1 MITLLAASMMA
12 AVQGDGTSILY
23 RPGVP
28 LSEQSISV
36 KSWGGGICT
45 ETDDT
50 AYEGSK
56 SIRVTTKNFYQGGT
70 LLFGKKIDL
79 SASFSDK
86 YNLLRLTYKSL
97 DSATGSGPMGGPSG
111 GGKGGG
117 KGGGVGDGE
126 EAPMGQGDDG
136 DYGQG
141 SDAPFG
147 GQQTGGFG
155 IPGGQGGRGGQGGQ
169 GGRGGPPGGLGGPG
183 GFGGPGGAAT
193 AASTLKS
200 IRIIVTTTDG
210 KRSEAILP
218 AATSSSNDR
227 GWKQASVPLQAIR
240 GLQDTNKVVQSISFA
255 GDVSTAFYIGDV
267 RVLNDK
273 TPIRGEPTFRTLQT
287 ERNATNIYSANG
299 FGGSSV
305 LKYTWDFDDADGI
318 QVDAEGQSVRYKY
331 RIASDDQTNPSSV
344 RKDGVF
350 IVTLTISDAYGLKEP
365 YSTQIKVK
373 VR

>member
-1 MITLLAASMMA
+1 VITLLAASMMA
-12 AVQGDGTSILY
+12 AAQGDGTTILY

-50 AYEGSK
+50 AYEGNK

-70 LLFGKKIDL
+70 ILFGKKIDL
-79 SASFSDK
+79 ASSFSDK
-86 YNLLRLTYKSL
+86 NNLLRVTYKSL

-111 GGKGGG
+111 GPPPSGG
-117 KGGGVGDGE
+117 KGGGGGAGAGE
-126 EAPMGQGDDG
+126 ESPESQGDDG
-136 DYGQG
+136 DLDSPFAGAQG
-141 SDAPFG
+141 G
-147 GQQTGGFG
+147 GLGGL
-155 IPGGQGGRGGQGGQ
+155 GGGPAGPGGRGGQGG
-169 GGRGGPPGGLGGPG
+169 P
-183 GFGGPGGAAT
+183 FGGPSGQGAGAPT
-193 AASTLKS
+193 ASASSLKS
-200 IRIIVTTTDG
+200 IRIIITTTDG

-227 GWKQASVPLQAIR
+227 GWKQASIPLQAIR
-240 GLQDTNKVVQSISFA
+240 GFEATNKIVQSISFA
-255 GDVSTAFYIGDV
+255 GDVSTAFYVGDV

-287 ERNATNIYSANG
+287 ERNATNVYAANG

-318 QVDAEGQSVRYKY
+318 QVDAEGQAVRYKY
-331 RIASDDQTNPSSV
+331 RVASDDQTNPSTV

-365 YSTQIKVK
+365 YSTQLKVK

>member
-12 AVQGDGTSILY
+12 AAQGDGTTILY

-70 LLFGKKIDL
+70 VIFGKNVDL
-79 SASFSDK
+79 APSFGDK
-86 YNLLRLTYKSL
+86 NNMLRITYKSL
-97 DSATGSGPMGGPSG
+97 DAATGSGTGGGPVG
-111 GGKGGG
+111 G
-117 KGGGVGDGE
+117 
-126 EAPMGQGDDG
+126 
-136 DYGQG
+136 
-141 SDAPFG
+141 
-147 GQQTGGFG
+147 
-155 IPGGQGGRGGQGGQ
+155 
-169 GGRGGPPGGLGGPG
+169 PGGLGGAGGGGGGGVAGGADGAPGRGG
-183 GFGGPGGAAT
+183 GFGGAGQGGAPAGAGGRGFGGGAT
-193 AASTLKS
+193 SAAPQTLKS
-200 IRIIVTTTDG
+200 IRLIVTTTDG

-227 GWKQASVPLQAIR
+227 GWKQAGVPLQAIR
-240 GLQDTNKVVQSISFA
+240 GFKDTNKVIKSVSFA

-287 ERNATNIYSANG
+287 EKGATNVYSATG

-318 QVDAEGQSVRYKY
+318 QVDAEGQSVKYKY
-331 RIASDDQTNPSSV
+331 RISSIDPANPANS

-365 YSTQIKVK
+365 YSTQLKVK

>member
-12 AVQGDGTSILY
+12 AAQGDGTTILY

-50 AYEGSK
+50 AYEGNK

-70 LLFGKKIDL
+70 LIFGKNVDL
-79 SASFSDK
+79 APSFTDK
-86 YNLLRLTYKSL
+86 SNLLRITYKSL
-97 DSATGSGPMGGPSG
+97 DSATGSGSGAPGAGAGPGGFSPPGGGG

-117 KGGGVGDGE
+117 AGDGE
-126 EAPMGQGDDG
+126 ESPFMSGDETG
-136 DYGQG
+136 EG
-141 SDAPFG
+141 DAPFG
-147 GQQTGGFG
+147 GFEPFGGA
-155 IPGGQGGRGGQGGQ
+155 QG
-169 GGRGGPPGGLGGPG
+169 G
-183 GFGGPGGAAT
+183 GFGGPGLQGGPSGGPGSRAGSGGGSPS
-193 AASTLKS
+193 STSSLKS
-200 IRIIVTTTDG
+200 IRMIILTTDG
-210 KRSEAILP
+210 KRSEAVLP

-227 GWKQASVPLQAIR
+227 GWKQAGVPLQAIK
-240 GLQDTNKVVQSISFA
+240 GFQDTNKVVKSVSFA
-255 GDVSTAFYIGDV
+255 GDVSTAFYIGDL
-267 RVLNDK
+267 RVFSDK

-287 ERNATNIYSANG
+287 ERNATNVYAANG

-318 QVDAEGQSVRYKY
+318 QVDAEGQAVRYKY
-331 RIASDDQTNPSSV
+331 RIASDDQTNPSTV

-365 YSTQIKVK
+365 YSTQLKVK

>member
-12 AVQGDGTSILY
+12 AAQGDGTTILY

-56 SIRVTTKNFYQGGT
+56 SIRIATKNLYQGGT
-70 LLFGKKIDL
+70 MMFGKNFDL
-79 SASFSDK
+79 TASFGDK
-86 YNLLRLTYKSL
+86 NNLLRLTYKPL
-97 DSATGSGPMGGPSG
+97 DSVVSSGGPG
-111 GGKGGG
+111 A
-117 KGGGVGDGE
+117 GGVG
-126 EAPMGQGDDG
+126 APGAGV
-136 DYGQG
+136 
-141 SDAPFG
+141 A
-147 GQQTGGFG
+147 
-155 IPGGQGGRGGQGGQ
+155 
-169 GGRGGPPGGLGGPG
+169 GGPPGGGIPGAFGQGGGGSRGGAKDPGGDGGGGGRLGGPG
-183 GFGGPGGAAT
+183 AFGGGGGSSAPA
-193 AASTLKS
+193 TLKT
-200 IRIIVTTTDG
+200 IRLIITTTDG
-210 KRSEAILP
+210 KKSEALLP

-227 GWKQASVPLQAIR
+227 GWRQAGVPLQAIKGFER
-240 GLQDTNKVVQSISFA
+240 TNKIVKDVSFA
-255 GDVSTAFYIGDV
+255 GDVSTAFYIGDI

-287 ERNATNIYSANG
+287 AKNAVNTFSAIG

-305 LKYTWDFDDADGI
+305 LKYSWDFDDADGI
-318 QVDAEGQSVRYKY
+318 QVDAEGQTVKYKY
-331 RIASDDQTNPSSV
+331 RVASDDQTNPGSV

>member
-1 MITLLAASMMA
+1 VITLLAASMMA
-12 AVQGDGTSILY
+12 AAQGDGTTILY

-28 LSEQSISV
+28 LTEQSITV

-50 AYEGSK
+50 AYEGAK
-56 SIRVTTKNFYQGGT
+56 SVRITTRNFYQGGT
-70 LLFGKKIDL
+70 FMFGKNVDL
-79 SASFSDK
+79 ATSFVDK
-86 YNLLRLTYKSL
+86 NNLLRVTFKSL
-97 DSATGSGPMGGPSG
+97 DSATGSSGFGGGAGRPPSG
-111 GGKGGG
+111 
-117 KGGGVGDGE
+117 
-126 EAPMGQGDDG
+126 
-136 DYGQG
+136 
-141 SDAPFG
+141 
-147 GQQTGGFG
+147 
-155 IPGGQGGRGGQGGQ
+155 
-169 GGRGGPPGGLGGPG
+169 PGGLGGG
-183 GFGGPGGAAT
+183 GGGGGAAGAGSDGGGAGGQGPKGGPGGGSGMGGGSSAPQ
-193 AASTLKS
+193 TLKS
-200 IRIIVTTTDG
+200 IRLIITTTDG

-227 GWKQASVPLQAIR
+227 GWKQAGIPLQAIR
-240 GLQDTNKVVQSISFA
+240 GFNSTNKIIKSIGFA
-255 GDVSTAFYIGDV
+255 GDVSTAFYIGDM

-273 TPIRGEPTFRTLQT
+273 TPVRGEPNFRTLQT
-287 ERNATNIYSANG
+287 FKNAENVFSATG

-318 QVDAEGQSVRYKY
+318 QVDAEGQAVRYKY
-331 RIASDDQTNPSSV
+331 RIASDDAANPGSI

>member
-12 AVQGDGTSILY
+12 AAQGDGTTILY

-28 LSEQSISV
+28 LTEQSITV

-50 AYEGSK
+50 AYEGAK
-56 SIRVTTKNFYQGGT
+56 SVRITTRNFYQGGT
-70 LLFGKKIDL
+70 FMFGKNVDL
-79 SASFSDK
+79 ATSFVDK
-86 YNLLRLTYKSL
+86 NNLLRVTFKSL
-97 DSATGSGPMGGPSG
+97 DSATGSSGFGGGAGRPPSG
-111 GGKGGG
+111 
-117 KGGGVGDGE
+117 
-126 EAPMGQGDDG
+126 
-136 DYGQG
+136 
-141 SDAPFG
+141 
-147 GQQTGGFG
+147 
-155 IPGGQGGRGGQGGQ
+155 
-169 GGRGGPPGGLGGPG
+169 PGGLGGG
-183 GFGGPGGAAT
+183 GGGGGAAGAGSDGGGAGGQGPKGGPGGGSGMGGGSSAPQ
-193 AASTLKS
+193 TLKS
-200 IRIIVTTTDG
+200 IRLIITTTDG

-227 GWKQASVPLQAIR
+227 GWKQAGIPLQAIR
-240 GLQDTNKVVQSISFA
+240 GFDSTNKIIKSIGFA
-255 GDVSTAFYIGDV
+255 GDVSTAFYIGDM

-273 TPIRGEPTFRTLQT
+273 TPVRGEPNFRTLQT
-287 ERNATNIYSANG
+287 FKNAENVFSATG

-318 QVDAEGQSVRYKY
+318 QVDAEGQAVRYKY
-331 RIASDDQTNPSSV
+331 RIASDDAANPGSI

>member
-1 MITLLAASMMA
+1 VITLLAASMMA
-12 AVQGDGTSILY
+12 AAQGDGTTILY

-28 LSEQSISV
+28 LTEQSITV

-50 AYEGSK
+50 AYEGTK
-56 SIRVTTKNFYQGGT
+56 SVRVTTRNFYQGGT
-70 LLFGKKIDL
+70 FLFGKNVDL
-79 SASFSDK
+79 ATSFVDK
-86 YNLLRLTYKSL
+86 NNLLRITYKSL
-97 DSATGSGPMGGPSG
+97 DAATGSAGGGAGAVGGAGAGAAGGRPGLGGPGGLGGGRGGPGAAGGPSGGPSGGQGGPSG
-111 GGKGGG
+111 GGTIT
-117 KGGGVGDGE
+117 
-126 EAPMGQGDDG
+126 P
-136 DYGQG
+136 
-141 SDAPFG
+141 
-147 GQQTGGFG
+147 
-155 IPGGQGGRGGQGGQ
+155 
-169 GGRGGPPGGLGGPG
+169 
-183 GFGGPGGAAT
+183 
-193 AASTLKS
+193 LKS
-200 IRIIVTTTDG
+200 IRMIITTTDG

-227 GWKQASVPLQAIR
+227 GWKQAGIPLQAIR
-240 GLQDTNKVVQSISFA
+240 GFDSTNKIIKSIGFA
-255 GDVSTAFYIGDV
+255 GDVSTAFYIGDM

-273 TPIRGEPTFRTLQT
+273 TPIRGEPNFRTLQT
-287 ERNATNIYSANG
+287 FKNAENVFSATG

-318 QVDAEGQSVRYKY
+318 QVDAEGQAVRYKY
-331 RIASDDQTNPSSV
+331 RIASDDAANPGSI

>member
-1 MITLLAASMMA
+1 
-12 AVQGDGTSILY
+12 LY

-28 LSEQSISV
+28 LTEQSITV

-50 AYEGSK
+50 AYEGTK
-56 SIRVTTKNFYQGGT
+56 SVRVTTRNFYQGGT
-70 LLFGKKIDL
+70 FLFGKNVDL
-79 SASFSDK
+79 ASSFNDK
-86 YNLLRLTYKSL
+86 NNLLRITYKPL
-97 DSATGSGPMGGPSG
+97 DSATGSTGGVGGGVRPPSG
-111 GGKGGG
+111 GGGDGGG
-117 KGGGVGDGE
+117 ALG
-126 EAPMGQGDDG
+126 
-136 DYGQG
+136 
-141 SDAPFG
+141 
-147 GQQTGGFG
+147 
-155 IPGGQGGRGGQGGQ
+155 GGQGGRGGGNIPSGGS
-169 GGRGGPPGGLGGPG
+169 GGPGLGG
-183 GFGGPGGAAT
+183 GGASG

-200 IRIIVTTTDG
+200 IRMIITTTDG
-210 KRSEAILP
+210 MRSEAILP

-227 GWKQASVPLQAIR
+227 GWKQAGIPLQAIR
-240 GLQDTNKVVQSISFA
+240 GFNSTNKIIKSIGFA
-255 GDVSTAFYIGDV
+255 GDVSTAFYIGDM

-273 TPIRGEPTFRTLQT
+273 TPVRGEPNFRTLQT
-287 ERNATNIYSANG
+287 FKNAENVFSATG

-318 QVDAEGQSVRYKY
+318 QVDAEGQAVRYKY
-331 RIASDDQTNPSSV
+331 RIASDDAANPGSI

>member
-12 AVQGDGTSILY
+12 AAQGDGTTILY

-28 LSEQSISV
+28 LTEQSITV

-50 AYEGSK
+50 AYEGAK
-56 SIRVTTKNFYQGGT
+56 SVRITTRNFYQGGT
-70 LLFGKKIDL
+70 FMFGKNVDL
-79 SASFSDK
+79 ATSFVDK
-86 YNLLRLTYKSL
+86 NNLLRVTFKSL
-97 DSATGSGPMGGPSG
+97 DSATGSSGFGGGAGRPPSG
-111 GGKGGG
+111 
-117 KGGGVGDGE
+117 
-126 EAPMGQGDDG
+126 
-136 DYGQG
+136 
-141 SDAPFG
+141 
-147 GQQTGGFG
+147 
-155 IPGGQGGRGGQGGQ
+155 
-169 GGRGGPPGGLGGPG
+169 PGGLGGG
-183 GFGGPGGAAT
+183 GGGGGAAGAGSDGGGAGGQGPKGGPGGGSGMGGGSSAPQ
-193 AASTLKS
+193 TLKS
-200 IRIIVTTTDG
+200 IRLIITTTDG

-227 GWKQASVPLQAIR
+227 GWKQAGIPLQAIR
-240 GLQDTNKVVQSISFA
+240 GFNSTNKIIKSIGFA
-255 GDVSTAFYIGDV
+255 GDVSTAFYIGDM

-273 TPIRGEPTFRTLQT
+273 TPVRGEPNFRTLQT
-287 ERNATNIYSANG
+287 FKNAENVFSATG

-318 QVDAEGQSVRYKY
+318 QVDAEGQAVRYKY
-331 RIASDDQTNPSSV
+331 RIASDDAANPGSI

>member
-1 MITLLAASMMA
+1 MMA
-12 AVQGDGTSILY
+12 AAQGDGTTILY

-50 AYEGSK
+50 AYEGNK
-56 SIRVTTKNFYQGGT
+56 SIRITTKNFYQGGT
-70 LLFGKKIDL
+70 MMFGKNVDL
-79 SASFSDK
+79 SASFADK
-86 YNLLRLTYKSL
+86 NNLLRITYKSL
-97 DSATGSGPMGGPSG
+97 DSATGTGAGGPNGGGARPPSGGGGGRKGGGAGDGENETPFMGDDEGAFEFDSPFGGAPLGGGGQGTGQLGIPGGPSG
-111 GGKGGG
+111 G
-117 KGGGVGDGE
+117 
-126 EAPMGQGDDG
+126 Q
-136 DYGQG
+136 
-141 SDAPFG
+141 S
-147 GQQTGGFG
+147 
-155 IPGGQGGRGGQGGQ
+155 
-169 GGRGGPPGGLGGPG
+169 GGPQ
-183 GFGGPGGAAT
+183 AAT
-193 AASTLKS
+193 STLKS
-200 IRIIVTTTDG
+200 IRLIVSTTDG

-218 AATSSSNDR
+218 ATTSSSNDR
-227 GWKQASVPLQAIR
+227 GWKQAGIPLQAIR
-240 GLQDTNKVVQSISFA
+240 GLADTNKIIKSVSFA
-255 GDVSTAFYIGDV
+255 GDVSTAFYVGDV

-287 ERNATNIYSANG
+287 ERNATNVYAANG

-318 QVDAEGQSVRYKY
+318 QVDAEGQAVRYKY
-331 RIASDDQTNPSSV
+331 RIASDDQTNPSTV

-365 YSTQIKVK
+365 YSTQLKVK

>member
-12 AVQGDGTSILY
+12 AAQGDGTTILY

-28 LSEQSISV
+28 LTEQSITV

-50 AYEGSK
+50 AYEGTK
-56 SIRVTTKNFYQGGT
+56 SVRVTTRNFYQGGT
-70 LLFGKKIDL
+70 FLFGKNVDL
-79 SASFSDK
+79 ASSFSDK
-86 YNLLRLTYKSL
+86 NNLLRITYKPL
-97 DSATGSGPMGGPSG
+97 DSATGSTGGVGGGVRPPSG
-111 GGKGGG
+111 GGGDGGG
-117 KGGGVGDGE
+117 ALG
-126 EAPMGQGDDG
+126 
-136 DYGQG
+136 
-141 SDAPFG
+141 
-147 GQQTGGFG
+147 
-155 IPGGQGGRGGQGGQ
+155 GGQGGRGGGNIPSGGS
-169 GGRGGPPGGLGGPG
+169 GGPGLGG
-183 GFGGPGGAAT
+183 GGASG

-200 IRIIVTTTDG
+200 IRMIITTTDG

-227 GWKQASVPLQAIR
+227 GWKQAGIPLQAIR
-240 GLQDTNKVVQSISFA
+240 GFDSTNKIIKSIGFA
-255 GDVSTAFYIGDV
+255 GDVSTAFYIGDM

-273 TPIRGEPTFRTLQT
+273 TPVRGEPNFRTLQT
-287 ERNATNIYSANG
+287 FKNAENVFSATG

-318 QVDAEGQSVRYKY
+318 QVDAEGQAVRYKY
-331 RIASDDQTNPSSV
+331 RIASDDAANPGSI

>member
-1 MITLLAASMMA
+1 MA
-12 AVQGDGTSILY
+12 AAQGDGTTILY

-28 LSEQSISV
+28 LTEQSITV

-50 AYEGSK
+50 AYEGTK
-56 SIRVTTKNFYQGGT
+56 SVRVTTRNFYQGGT
-70 LLFGKKIDL
+70 FLFGKNVDL
-79 SASFSDK
+79 ASSFSDK
-86 YNLLRLTYKSL
+86 NNLLRITYKPL
-97 DSATGSGPMGGPSG
+97 DSATGSTGGVGGGVRPPSG
-111 GGKGGG
+111 GGGDGGG
-117 KGGGVGDGE
+117 ALG
-126 EAPMGQGDDG
+126 
-136 DYGQG
+136 
-141 SDAPFG
+141 
-147 GQQTGGFG
+147 
-155 IPGGQGGRGGQGGQ
+155 GGQGGRGGGNIPSGGS
-169 GGRGGPPGGLGGPG
+169 GGPGLGG
-183 GFGGPGGAAT
+183 GGASG

-200 IRIIVTTTDG
+200 IRMIITTTDG

-227 GWKQASVPLQAIR
+227 GWKQAGIPLQAIR
-240 GLQDTNKVVQSISFA
+240 GFDSTNKIIKSIGFA
-255 GDVSTAFYIGDV
+255 GDVSTAFYIGDM

-273 TPIRGEPTFRTLQT
+273 TPVRGEPNFRTLQT
-287 ERNATNIYSANG
+287 FKNAENVFSATG

-318 QVDAEGQSVRYKY
+318 QVDAEGQAVRYKY
-331 RIASDDQTNPSSV
+331 RIASDDAANPGSI

>member
-1 MITLLAASMMA
+1 MMA
-12 AVQGDGTSILY
+12 AAQGDGTTILY

-28 LSEQSISV
+28 LTEQSITV

-50 AYEGSK
+50 AYEGAK
-56 SIRVTTKNFYQGGT
+56 SVRITTRNFYQGGT
-70 LLFGKKIDL
+70 FMFGKNVDL
-79 SASFSDK
+79 ATSFVDK
-86 YNLLRLTYKSL
+86 NNLLRVTFKSL
-97 DSATGSGPMGGPSG
+97 DSATGSSGFGGGAGRPPSG
-111 GGKGGG
+111 
-117 KGGGVGDGE
+117 
-126 EAPMGQGDDG
+126 
-136 DYGQG
+136 
-141 SDAPFG
+141 
-147 GQQTGGFG
+147 
-155 IPGGQGGRGGQGGQ
+155 
-169 GGRGGPPGGLGGPG
+169 PGGLGGG
-183 GFGGPGGAAT
+183 GGGGGAAGAGSDGGGAGGQGPKGGPGGGSGMGGGSSAPQ
-193 AASTLKS
+193 TLKS
-200 IRIIVTTTDG
+200 IRLIITTTDG

-227 GWKQASVPLQAIR
+227 GWKQAGIPLQAIR
-240 GLQDTNKVVQSISFA
+240 GFNSTNKIIKSIGFA
-255 GDVSTAFYIGDV
+255 GDVSTAFYIGDM

-273 TPIRGEPTFRTLQT
+273 TPVRGEPNFRTLQT
-287 ERNATNIYSANG
+287 FKNAENVFSATG

-318 QVDAEGQSVRYKY
+318 QVDAEGQAVRYKY
-331 RIASDDQTNPSSV
+331 RIASDDAANPGSI

>member
-1 MITLLAASMMA
+1 MA
-12 AVQGDGTSILY
+12 AAQGDGTTILY

-28 LSEQSISV
+28 LAEQSITV

-50 AYEGSK
+50 AYEGTK
-56 SIRVTTKNFYQGGT
+56 SVRVTTKNFYQGGT
-70 LLFGKKIDL
+70 MLFGKNIDL
-79 SASFSDK
+79 ASSFGDK
-86 YNLLRLTYKSL
+86 NNLLRITYKSL
-97 DSATGSGPMGGPSG
+97 DSATGSGPMGGPGGSRPPSG
-111 GGKGGG
+111 GKAGGFG
-117 KGGGVGDGE
+117 GDGGE
-126 EAPMGQGDDG
+126 TPGGDG
-136 DYGQG
+136 DGDG
-141 SDAPFG
+141 SEADSPFAG
-147 GQQTGGFG
+147 GQQFG
-155 IPGGQGGRGGQGGQ
+155 GGQLGGQ
-169 GGRGGPPGGLGGPG
+169 GGRGGPAQGGP
-183 GFGGPGGAAT
+183 GFGGPSGLPGMGGPTAT
-193 AASTLKS
+193 ASTLKS
-200 IRIIVTTTDG
+200 IRIILQTTDG

-227 GWKQASVPLQAIR
+227 GWKQAGVPLQAIR
-240 GLQDTNKVVQSISFA
+240 GFQDTNKIIKSVSFA
-255 GDVSTAFYIGDV
+255 GDVSTAFYVGDM

-287 ERNATNIYSANG
+287 ERNATNTYSATG

-318 QVDAEGQSVRYKY
+318 QVDAEGQTVKYKY
-331 RIASDDQTNPSSV
+331 RIASDDQTNPSTV

-365 YSTQIKVK
+365 YSTQLKVK